1 MLKTVLKVESDLLLF
16 IQHVRS
22 TILLRWI
29 CWFVSRNPSSDVA
42 TLFNYLGFL
51 VQLPSRGFR
60 TTWILL
66 LGVCM
71 KGIVNF
77 LGPKLP
83 VPSQINRSIEMLT
96 RPSTDIVSSE
106 SFFAA
111 CVFSEAAWVSYYF
124 SLIPSTLTIIS
135 HSTSGKSK
143 CCILFHLHRHSNF
156 HRMHENISNESIP
169 SSSSIGSFAGFS
181 CHVQF
186 PILLSEG
193 LISIQRDRTFHFD
206 DRNSHSMDPKY

>member
-51 VQLPSRGFR
+51 IQLPSRGFR
-60 TTWILL
+60 TTWIPL
-66 LGVCM
+66 LGVCV

-77 LGPKLP
+77 LSPKLP

-96 RPSTDIVSSE
+96 RPSIDIVSSE

-111 CVFSEAAWVSYYF
+111 CVFSEAAWVRLLFF
-124 SLIPSTLTIIS
+124 SGPHPPSTT
-135 HSTSGKSK
+135 HRQQHFPTSGKSK
-143 CCILFHLHRHSNF
+143 
-156 HRMHENISNESIP
+156 
-169 SSSSIGSFAGFS
+169 
-181 CHVQF
+181 
-186 PILLSEG
+186 
-193 LISIQRDRTFHFD
+193 
-206 DRNSHSMDPKY
+206 

>member
-51 VQLPSRGFR
+51 IQLPSRGFR

-66 LGVCM
+66 LGVCV

-77 LGPKLP
+77 LSPKLP
-83 VPSQINRSIEMLT
+83 VPSQMNRSIEMLT
-96 RPSTDIVSSE
+96 RPSIDIVSSE

-111 CVFSEAAWVSYYF
+111 CVFSEAAWVRLLFFFWSSPTIYH
-124 SLIPSTLTIIS
+124 SPSTTLPHIRKVKVM
-135 HSTSGKSK
+135 HSLQST
-143 CCILFHLHRHSNF
+143 
-156 HRMHENISNESIP
+156 
-169 SSSSIGSFAGFS
+169 
-181 CHVQF
+181 
-186 PILLSEG
+186 
-193 LISIQRDRTFHFD
+193 
-206 DRNSHSMDPKY
+206 